1 MFRAK
6 IELKQNRLQRP
17 DGAGVLVKKGM
28 SGSARLIAARRSLW
42 QLLYQDAHER
52 LAPSASPILSTNFFP
67 ASSAE
72 QHGVRRSQHNRKTS
86 GEAYTQTNNT
96 NYKDET

>member
-1 MFRAK
+1 
-6 IELKQNRLQRP
+6 
-17 DGAGVLVKKGM
+17 M

-52 LAPSASPILSTNFFP
+52 LAPSAAPIPSTNFFP
-67 ASSAE
+67 ASSAG
-72 QHGVRRSQHNRKTS
+72 QHGVRRRQHNRKTS